1 MRVMFNGRRLN
12 GFTTVTT
19 DTAFSPIAFTT
30 ESKPLSDE
38 DRRALWA
45 FHLEC
50 LADDVRLRAGHVDDL
65 AERLADAKVRHREAV
80 EALEDAQLKEV
91 P

>member
-1 MRVMFNGRRLN
+1 MRIMLNGRRLH
-12 GFTTVTT
+12 GFASVTM
-19 DTAFSPIAFTT
+19 DAAFSPIAFPT
-30 ESKPLSDE
+30 ESTPLSDE

-80 EALEDAQLKEV
+80 EALEDAQIKEV
-91 P
+91 L